1 MKKERSEVIQT
12 ERLAEGIFSLW
23 LKTDVAKEAK
33 AGQFVLLY
41 CNDASHLLGRPL
53 CVCETRKESSELRIV
68 FRVSGGGTGQF
79 SELKTGDTVF
89 IEGPLGRGYDPSK
102 AEDKTVLLMGG
113 GVGAPSL
120 LQLARELKSINTGEV
135 TAVLGY
141 RDSSLNTFLSEDF
154 KKLCDRVV
162 IATDDG
168 SCGVHGNVMDA
179 IVSEE
184 LSGQVI
190 FACGPLPM
198 LRAVSKYA
206 SDSGTDAYISL
217 EERMACGVGVC
228 LGCVVKTRHK
238 DGHSQVNNARICTE
252 GPVFKSTEVAL

>member
-1 MKKERSEVIQT
+1 MIKEKSEVVRI
-12 ERLAEGIFSLW
+12 EKLAGSIFSLW
-23 LKTDVAKEAK
+23 LKTEVAREAK

-53 CVCETRKESSELRIV
+53 CVCETRRESGELRIV
-68 FRVSGGGTGQF
+68 FRVSGEGTGLF
-79 SELKTGDTVF
+79 SELKKGDAVF
-89 IEGPLGRGYDPSK
+89 IEGPLGKGYDPSK
-102 AEDKTVLLMGG
+102 AEDKSVLLMGG

-135 TAVLGY
+135 TAILGY
-141 RDSSLNTFLSEDF
+141 RDSSLNSFLSEDF

-168 SCGVHGNVMDA
+168 SNGIRGNVMDA
-179 IVSEE
+179 MASEK

-206 SDSGTDAYISL
+206 SDSGTEAYISL

-228 LGCVVKTRHK
+228 LGCVVKTRHR
-238 DGHSQVNNARICTE
+238 DEHSQVNNARICTE
-252 GPVFKSTEVAL
+252 GPVFKSTEVDL